1 MEASM
6 VNRYPSE
13 GYVRFLQTIALA
25 AIVGVVWTLAE
36 NAKIREEKR
45 PPICLV
51 NQAGGIRVS
60 ECAPKAE
67 TTVEAAAPGE

>member
-13 GYVRFLQTIALA
+13 GYISFLQIIALA
-25 AIVGVVWTLAE
+25 AIVGLAWTLVE
-36 NAKIREEKR
+36 NEKIREEKK
-45 PPICLV
+45 PPICMV

-67 TTVEAAAPGE
+67 TTVEATPP